1 MPRAVEDRAQALA
14 ARLRAGPRALAPQA
28 RPGPGAAFWQF
39 REYRPGEAASGIDW
53 RASARSIRPIVRE
66 REWEAPRH
74 LAVWAEEGPDMAFSS
89 VGETKADAAAV
100 IGRAL
105 QIAAGQGSTHPEA
118 GADSAFL
125 FIGAFWAP
133 TPDLPPAVHGFVL
146 HLVDPAE
153 ADLPYAGP
161 HVFEGHGC
169 TAHIGDPDA
178 ARAAYKARVEA
189 HCAALQAFAA
199 RRGWGYVLQ
208 RTDRDLLPGA
218 AAAWEALG
226 LVHF

>member
-39 REYRPGEAASGIDW
+39 REYRPGPG